1 METRRWR
8 SVPSQGF
15 IFCLGHDLTPHL
27 LIRGRGAV
35 RIHFK
40 DVIGVKSISR
50 TDGRKKAAGL
60 EVSEGPS
67 EFLSEFLLTPR
78 IRPSQLR
85 GDGGMA
91 VLAALMASRRGR
103 TRWGRAAGLRA
114 PRCGA
119 RAGR

>member
-1 METRRWR
+1 MRCQPTSRRGAR
-8 SVPSQGF
+8 NTTTECARAPRRYPPQGF

-50 TDGRKKAAGL
+50 TGGRKKAAGL

-67 EFLSEFLLTPR
+67 EFLS
-78 IRPSQLR
+78 
-85 GDGGMA
+85 D
-91 VLAALMASRRGR
+91 
-103 TRWGRAAGLRA
+103 
-114 PRCGA
+114 
-119 RAGR
+119 